1 MAASSDAID
10 SVLIDTAAFYAVVS
24 PGDFF
29 HDVAKERYNDMVS
42 NEAQHLWTT
51 SYALVETMAL
61 IRRRLGFDA
70 LVDFV
75 DIIDGNVNIHWIDDQ
90 DHNQAWARFLEHGGA
105 GLSLVDWTVALLA
118 ETMEATIFTFD
129 RGFVNQGFSV
139 TPRLV

>member
-1 MAASSDAID
+1 
-10 SVLIDTAAFYAVVS
+10 
-24 PGDFF
+24 
-29 HDVAKERYNDMVS
+29 
-42 NEAQHLWTT
+42 
-51 SYALVETMAL
+51 MAL
-61 IRRRLGFDA
+61 IRRRQGFDT